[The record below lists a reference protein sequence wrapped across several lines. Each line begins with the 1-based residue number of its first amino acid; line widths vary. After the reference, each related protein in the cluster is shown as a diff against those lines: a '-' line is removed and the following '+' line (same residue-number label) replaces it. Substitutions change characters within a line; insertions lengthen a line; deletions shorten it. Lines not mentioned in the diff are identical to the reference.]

1 MAQTDTIDD
10 LIATRGTLFS
20 EEIGANIAR
29 DVPQQWFHWLL
40 GAQLMSARIAAP
52 QAVQAAAALKDEG
65 LHKIDAI
72 LDSSRDTRIAVLNAN
87 GYARFDNRGADQMHD
102 LARQVRDWYGDDLRR
117 LRDEGGDRD
126 GILKRLQDFKG
137 IGPGGAAIF
146 AREAQLAWDALYP
159 MLDKA
164 ASGQAAD
171 RGLPA
176 DPDTLADR
184 AGTRDRFTRLA
195 AALTREALD

>member
-1 MAQTDTIDD
+1 M
-10 LIATRGTLFS
+10 
-20 EEIGANIAR
+20 
-29 DVPQQWFHWLL
+29 
-40 GAQLMSARIAAP
+40 
-52 QAVQAAAALKDEG
+52 
-65 LHKIDAI
+65 
-72 LDSSRDTRIAVLNAN
+72 LNAN

>member
-1 MAQTDTIDD
+1 MAQTDMIDD
-10 LIATRGTLFS
+10 LIETRGTLFS

-52 QAVQAAAALKDEG
+52 QAVEAAAALKREG

-102 LARQVRDWYGDDLRR
+102 LAQQVRDWYGDDLRR
-117 LRDEGGDRD
+117 LRDEGSTRD
-126 GILKRLQDFKG
+126 GILGRLQDFKG

-159 MLDKA
+159 MLDKG
-164 ASGQAAD
+164 ASGQAEKLD
-171 RGLPA
+171 LPT
-176 DPDTLADR
+176 DPDTLAAR

>member
-1 MAQTDTIDD
+1 MAQTDIIDD
-10 LIATRGTLFS
+10 LIETRGTLFS

-52 QAVQAAAALKDEG
+52 QAVEAAAALKGEG

-102 LARQVRDWYGDDLRR
+102 LAQQVRDWHGDDLRR
-117 LRDEGGDRD
+117 LRDEGGDRN
-126 GILKRLQDFKG
+126 GILNRLQDFTG

-159 MLDKA
+159 ILDKA
-164 ASGQAAD
+164 ASGQAEKL
-171 RGLPA
+171 GLPT
-176 DPDTLADR
+176 DPDTLANR
-184 AGTRDRFTRLA
+184 AGTRERFTRLA
-195 AALTREALD
+195 AALTRTALD